1 MAAGGFVRRELERM
15 FAYRHAVTAADLAS
29 QQLYS
34 GAAKMRIVIAGS
46 SGLIGSALASFLS
59 TGGHQVR
66 RLVRPQ
72 AKSQSADNISWN
84 PAAAQI
90 DAAALAGCEVLVNLA
105 GEGIANRRWTAAQK
119 KRSTT
124 AASIALRLLALTL
137 AELNP
142 RPRVF
147 VCASAI
153 GFYGDRGDEQ
163 LDEASRPGTGFLP
176 EVCQDWEAIT
186 APAADAGI
194 RVVRVRFGVVLSPA
208 GGALA
213 KMLPPFRLGAGGR
226 LGNGRQW
233 MSWIALDDVVGAIQH
248 VILQDN
254 LTGAVNVVAP
264 HPATNEEFTKTLGR
278 VLHRPTIF
286 PMPAAVARLA
296 FGEMADA
303 LLLASARVHPARLLE
318 SGYAFRY
325 PDLEPALRHLLGR

>member
-1 MAAGGFVRRELERM
+1 M
-15 FAYRHAVTAADLAS
+15 
-29 QQLYS
+29 Q
-34 GAAKMRIVIAGS
+34 IVIAGS
-46 SGLIGSALASFLS
+46 SGLIGSALASFLT

-72 AKSQSADNISWN
+72 AKSQSAGTVPLSQPTADRISWN

-90 DAAALAGCEVLVNLA
+90 DAAALAGCEVVINLA
-105 GEGIANRRWTAAQK
+105 GEGIANRRWTAEQK
-119 KRSTT
+119 KKIYDSRIDST
-124 AASIALRLLALTL
+124 ALLALTL

-176 EVCQDWEAIT
+176 EVCQDWEAVT

-248 VILQDN
+248 VIMQDN

-264 HPATNEEFTKTLGR
+264 HPATNQEFTKTLGR